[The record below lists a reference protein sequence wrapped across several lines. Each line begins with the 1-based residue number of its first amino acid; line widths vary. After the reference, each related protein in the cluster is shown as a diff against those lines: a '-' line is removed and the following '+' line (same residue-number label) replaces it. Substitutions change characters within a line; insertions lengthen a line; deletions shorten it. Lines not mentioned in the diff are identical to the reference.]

1 MLSNSLGCCCR
12 NVSTRRL
19 LAEAPPKASPSK
31 WTSNLSQAAVHSRR
45 HISSRSQNQGTA
57 ASLDALFNN
66 KVSRW
71 PSIVGDDTSS
81 PLSSPRPSS
90 SSKSST
96 SPTPSKRRQKMTQRE
111 YVAFTNMFDMLFE
124 AAHQPTR
131 QLTPAIGA
139 TSKPRAGA
147 SVVELDLF
155 DRLRQYSKNTKW
167 ASQEDD
173 AVDRKKEAMDLCE
186 TDQQLLEWA
195 IREVFAESQQYEE
208 NARKI
213 LESPSGSREKVPL
226 QPLAYPHLVAELMKK
241 FRDKYSDP
249 HLALSIFD
257 YARNLSSLSYVFG
270 CTTPAYNELIETR
283 WSCFRDLRGVCD
295 ALEEMHVNG
304 VEMDTRTRALAER
317 IRQEIG
323 ERNLWEEEM
332 SAGSGEVLQMMNFI
346 ERVTAQDIKEGKEHS
361 RGKEGKKWT
370 KHKEQWKSYALN
382 EDDSYEFNHWDGP
395 R

>member
-1 MLSNSLGCCCR
+1 
-12 NVSTRRL
+12 
-19 LAEAPPKASPSK
+19 
-31 WTSNLSQAAVHSRR
+31 
-45 HISSRSQNQGTA
+45 
-57 ASLDALFNN
+57 
-66 KVSRW
+66 
-71 PSIVGDDTSS
+71 
-81 PLSSPRPSS
+81 
-90 SSKSST
+90 
-96 SPTPSKRRQKMTQRE
+96 MTQRE

-131 QLTPAIGA
+131 QLTPAVGA
-139 TSKPRAGA
+139 PSKPRAGA
-147 SVVELDLF
+147 SVAEVDLF
-155 DRLRQYSKNTKW
+155 DRLRKYSKYNKW
-167 ASQEDD
+167 TSQEED
-173 AVDRKKEAMDLCE
+173 ALDRKKEAMDLCE

-208 NARKI
+208 NARKV
-213 LESPSGSREKVPL
+213 LEHPSGSQENVPL
-226 QPLAYPHLVAELMKK
+226 QPLAYPLLVAELMKK

-304 VEMDTRTRALAER
+304 VEMDTRTRALSER
-317 IRQEIG
+317 IRREIG

-332 SAGSGEVLQMMNFI
+332 SSGSGEVLQMMNFI
-346 ERVTAQDIKEGKEHS
+346 ERVTAQEISEGGSRSKG
-361 RGKEGKKWT
+361 RGKKMA
-370 KHKEQWKSYALN
+370 HKEQWKAYVLN
-382 EDDSYEFNHWDGP
+382 DDDSYEFNHWDGP